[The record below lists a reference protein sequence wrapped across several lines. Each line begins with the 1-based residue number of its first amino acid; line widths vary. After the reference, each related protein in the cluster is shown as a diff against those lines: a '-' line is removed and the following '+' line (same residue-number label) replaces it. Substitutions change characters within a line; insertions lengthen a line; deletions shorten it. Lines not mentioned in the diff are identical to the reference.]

1 MNFYFFLIP
10 ILIWLVILT
19 FLFLKTKAFYA
30 KIFAGKRAQNFEEI
44 IEKILTELQ
53 EEKIE
58 RRELAKRLEALADEA
73 KKHLKYSSFYRFN
86 PFKELT
92 EGQSFVLVLLDQDQN
107 GIILNFI
114 YSHNQY
120 RIYPKIIEKG
130 KGKNIEL
137 TEEEEKAINSAL
149 KSKL

>member
-1 MNFYFFLIP
+1 MNPYFLLVP
-10 ILIWLVILT
+10 VILWLVVLT
-19 FLFLKTKAFYA
+19 FLFLKTRKFYE
-30 KIFAGKRAQNFEEI
+30 KVFSGKRAQNFEEVI
-44 IEKILTELQ
+44 GNILTELQ

-73 KKHLKYSSFYRFN
+73 KKHVKYTNFYRFN

-92 EGQSFVLVLLDQDQN
+92 EGQSFVFVLLDQEQN

-120 RIYPKIIEKG
+120 RIYPKIIQKG
-130 KGKNIEL
+130 KGKQVEL
-137 TEEEEKAINSAL
+137 TEEEQKAINSAL
-149 KSKL
+149 KTKI